1 MYVGISDQ
9 GKGIVKTTPRAGVR
23 SMNQII
29 DTAVNTAK
37 TFYEEVTS
45 GVRQIP
51 YALVEAS
58 TMSSSTSSS
67 LTTTTVL
74 PTVTTSV
81 STATP
86 FISTSELTTTI
97 ATTISNHSAMTKSIL
112 NSFNTTV
119 LEGKIMLV
127 TF

>member
-1 MYVGISDQ
+1 MYIVIPDQ

-23 SMNQII
+23 SMNQIM

-37 TFYEEVTS
+37 TFYEEVSS

-58 TMSSSTSSS
+58 TMPTSSS
-67 LTTTTVL
+67 SSPTTTTVL

-86 FISTSELTTTI
+86 FISTSKLTTTI
-97 ATTISNHSAMTKSIL
+97 ATTISNHSALTKSIF
-112 NSFNTTV
+112 NSFNTTAV
-119 LEGKIMLV
+119 EGKIILV
-127 TF
+127 TI